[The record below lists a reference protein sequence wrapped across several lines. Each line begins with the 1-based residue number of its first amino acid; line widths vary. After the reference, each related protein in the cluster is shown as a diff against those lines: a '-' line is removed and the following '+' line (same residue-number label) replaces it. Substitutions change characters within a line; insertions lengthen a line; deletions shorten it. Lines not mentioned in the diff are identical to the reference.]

1 MTILRLFNRILHL
14 LFAFVHKHHDKA
26 PSFQIS
32 LSKRYCFIIIRIVAK
47 TNIWLECIEKF
58 DIKFLLKKR
67 LCLMH
72 SISSIFQVVQ
82 QTIEKLSDQEQIGFP
97 LIIKLFIALINNRH
111 LVDQQCTQTHL
122 LQVISSEL
130 DCFCYFRSYSQSS
143 ESLSDYFRPVFELQI
158 SLWCNLKLK
167 INISLV
173 LFYTDIFKQRI
184 KCCR

>member
-14 LFAFVHKHHDKA
+14 LFAFVHEHHNKT

-32 LSKRYCFIIIRIVAK
+32 LSERYCFIIIRIVAK
-47 TNIWLECIEKF
+47 ANIWLQCIEKF
-58 DIKFLLKKR
+58 DKKFFLMKILR
-67 LCLMH
+67 LMFL
-72 SISSIFQVVQ
+72 IFSIFQVVQ
-82 QTIEKLSDQEQIGFP
+82 ESIEGLSDKEQISFP
-97 LIIKLFIALINNRH
+97 LIIQLFIALIYNRH
-111 LVDQQCTQTHL
+111 FVDQQCTQTHL

-130 DCFCYFRSYSQSS
+130 DCFCYFRSYRQSS
-143 ESLSDYFRPVFELQI
+143 ECLSDYFRLIFELQI

-173 LFYTDIFKQRI
+173 LFYRDIFKQRI

>member
-1 MTILRLFNRILHL
+1 MTILRFFNRIFHL
-14 LFAFVHKHHDKA
+14 LFAFVHENHDKT

-32 LSKRYCFIIIRIVAK
+32 LSKWYCFIIIRIIAK
-47 TNIWLECIEKF
+47 AYIWLQCIEKF
-58 DIKFLLKKR
+58 DIKFLFKKR

-82 QTIEKLSDQEQIGFP
+82 ESIEGLSDKEQISFP
-97 LIIKLFIALINNRH
+97 LIIQLFIALINNRH

-122 LQVISSEL
+122 LQVIPSEL
-130 DCFCYFRSYSQSS
+130 DCFCNLRSYSQSS

-173 LFYTDIFKQRI
+173 LFYWYIFR
-184 KCCR
+184 